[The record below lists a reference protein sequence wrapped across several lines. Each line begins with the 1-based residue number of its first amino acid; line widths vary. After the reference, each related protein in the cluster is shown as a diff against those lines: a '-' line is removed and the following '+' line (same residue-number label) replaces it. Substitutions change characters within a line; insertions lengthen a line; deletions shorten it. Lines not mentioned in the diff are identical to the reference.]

1 MIVTTVAQEQNNKLH
16 PLKFTLWVAIASIIM
31 MFAGLTSAYIVK
43 SNFSGW
49 RTMAI
54 PKIFWVSTVVILLSS
69 ITIFLALKKFKNR
82 EMQKYRALL
91 GATLILGL
99 LFIVYQFVG
108 YAELWSQNIR
118 FKGSSGA
125 GQFFYV
131 ITGLHA
137 LHVLGGFVA
146 MAIMFFRSFFG
157 KTKSYSVVPLEVM
170 GIYWHFVDILWI
182 YLMVFFLITA

>member
-1 MIVTTVAQEQNNKLH
+1 
-16 PLKFTLWVAIASIIM
+16 
-31 MFAGLTSAYIVK
+31 
-43 SNFSGW
+43 
-49 RTMAI
+49 
-54 PKIFWVSTVVILLSS
+54 
-69 ITIFLALKKFKNR
+69 
-82 EMQKYRALL
+82 MQKYRALL